1 MIRRIWAA
9 LLGALGFAIL
19 FQLSDILASGLLWL
33 HENFHVAGYTSP
45 VPPPHLDQVVA
56 QQPMVGAILFV
67 GGLVLW
73 FMPQEARPAR

>member
-9 LLGALGFAIL
+9 LLAALGFVML
-19 FQLSDILASGLLWL
+19 FQLADILAGGLLWL
-33 HENFHVAGYTSP
+33 HDNFKVEGYP
-45 VPPPHLDQVVA
+45 APAPPAHLDQFVA

-73 FMPQEARPAR
+73 FMPREMRY

>member
-9 LLGALGFAIL
+9 LLAIVGFVIL
-19 FQLSDILASGLLWL
+19 FQLSDIVARGMLWL
-33 HENFHVAGYTSP
+33 HDSFGLQGQAAQP
-45 VPPPHLDQVVA
+45 RIDQIVA

-73 FMPQEARPAR
+73 FMPRQA

>member
-9 LLGALGFAIL
+9 LLAAAGFVIL
-19 FQLSDILASGLLWL
+19 FQLSDAVARSMLWL
-33 HENFHVAGYTSP
+33 HDNIGLQGQAARTRV
-45 VPPPHLDQVVA
+45 DQIMA

-73 FMPQEARPAR
+73 FMPREAAPAR

>member
-9 LLGALGFAIL
+9 LLAALGFVIL
-19 FQLSDILASGLLWL
+19 FQLSDIMARGLLWL
-33 HENFHVAGYTSP
+33 HETYGLQGQG
-45 VPPPHLDQVVA
+45 VPPPHIDQFVA

-73 FMPQEARPAR
+73 FMPQEM

>member
-9 LLGALGFAIL
+9 LLAALGFVIL
-19 FQLSDILASGLLWL
+19 FQLSGIMARGLLWL
-33 HENFHVAGYTSP
+33 HQTYGLQGQG
-45 VPPPHLDQVVA
+45 VPPPHIDQFIA

-73 FMPQEARPAR
+73 FMPREI

>member
-9 LLGALGFAIL
+9 LLAMLGFVLL
-19 FQLSDILASGLLWL
+19 FQLSDIIARGLLWL
-33 HENFHVAGYTSP
+33 HENYGLQGQG
-45 VPPPHLDQVVA
+45 VPPLHLDQFIA

-73 FMPQEARPAR
+73 FMPRDIRL

>member
-9 LLGALGFAIL
+9 LLTLVGFVIL
-19 FQLSDILASGLLWL
+19 FQLSDIVARGMLWL
-33 HENFHVAGYTSP
+33 HDNVGLQGQAAQPHV
-45 VPPPHLDQVVA
+45 DQIVA

-73 FMPQEARPAR
+73 FMPRQA

>member
-9 LLGALGFAIL
+9 LLAVVGFLIL
-19 FQLSDILASGLLWL
+19 FQLSDVIAQSLLWL
-33 HENFHVAGYTSP
+33 HQNYGLQGQGAT
-45 VPPPHLDQVVA
+45 PPHFDQFVA

-73 FMPQEARPAR
+73 FMPRDVHL

>member
-9 LLGALGFAIL
+9 LLAALGFVIL
-19 FQLSDILASGLLWL
+19 FQLSDVLAQGLLWL
-33 HENFHVAGYTSP
+33 HENYGVSGQGAA
-45 VPPPHLDQVVA
+45 PPHFDQFIA

-73 FMPQEARPAR
+73 FMPRDVRY

>member
-9 LLGALGFAIL
+9 LLAAFGFVFL
-19 FQLSDILASGLLWL
+19 FQLSDIVARGLLWL
-33 HENFHVAGYTSP
+33 HDNVGLQGQAP
-45 VPPPHLDQVVA
+45 APPRIDQFLA

-73 FMPQEARPAR
+73 FMPRQA

>member
-9 LLGALGFAIL
+9 LLAALGFVIL
-19 FQLSDILASGLLWL
+19 FQLSDIVARGLLWL
-33 HENFHVAGYTSP
+33 HENYGLTGQAAPP
-45 VPPPHLDQVVA
+45 VRIDQFVA

-73 FMPQEARPAR
+73 FMPREA

>member
-9 LLGALGFAIL
+9 LLAALGFVML
-19 FQLSDILASGLLWL
+19 FQLADLLASGLLWL
-33 HENFHVAGYTSP
+33 HDNFKVEGYP
-45 VPPPHLDQVVA
+45 APAPPAHLDQLMA

-73 FMPQEARPAR
+73 FMPREARF

>member
-9 LLGALGFAIL
+9 LLAASGFVIL
-19 FQLSDILASGLLWL
+19 FQLSDLVARGLLWL
-33 HENFHVAGYTSP
+33 HDNVGLQGQPA
-45 VPPPHLDQVVA
+45 PPRIDQFVA

-73 FMPQEARPAR
+73 FMPREASPAR

>member
-19 FQLSDILASGLLWL
+19 FQLSDILASALVWL
-33 HENFHVAGYTSP
+33 HESFHLAGYTSP
-45 VPPPHLDQVVA
+45 APPPHLDQLVA

-73 FMPQEARPAR
+73 FMPQDARPAR

>member
-9 LLGALGFAIL
+9 LLAALGFVIL
-19 FQLSDILASGLLWL
+19 FQLSDIMARGLLWL
-33 HENFHVAGYTSP
+33 HQTYGLQGQG
-45 VPPPHLDQVVA
+45 VPPPHIDQFIA

-73 FMPQEARPAR
+73 FMPQEI